1 MARRLLP
8 FALALGACVE
18 FPAASPAD
26 AALDPITGGNA
37 SGGNA
42 SGGTGGAVG
51 GGTGGQGTGGQPGD
65 AGPVGGANADG
76 QVGPVGERWVQVT
89 VSGAQSEPTR
99 SSTYDVH
106 HGGGHTCAITS
117 SGRLFCWGA
126 NYDAQLGLL
135 DALTTR
141 VATPQEIAPGT
152 RWASVS
158 AGLAHTCGIR
168 ARDDAEAP
176 GGLFCWGAPNNGRL
190 GLGPGVG
197 PGGAD
202 QPRRVGLDA
211 DWLQVSAGGGHT
223 CGVRGGGELYCWG
236 AAAFGQLG
244 LGQVQ
249 ETIYSPERV
258 TGTDWTLVAAGLTHT
273 CGVQRDGSL
282 WCWGAAQLGQTGL
295 VDGQGPCTISDNEG
309 TACDPVP
316 RPILPGRTWQAVA
329 VGDGHTCARDAAR
342 KAVCFGANYQGQ
354 LGRAAACVDEEG
366 LPRSCDW
373 TDQPVELVA
382 EVDFV
387 AAGGSTTCR
396 RAGERLVCTGEGR
409 YGQRGNG
416 SPDIED
422 VLDDPYPVVSPQRGQ
437 WDTVA
442 VGADHTCALTT
453 LGELACFGSTAD
465 GQLGGGVFSAELTPV
480 AVALPGEIRDFSV
493 GTSGAACAVVA
504 PAGEPVDGL
513 GDLFCWGD
521 ATTGLLLDRS
531 TSHVDTPMQLTQAAR
546 FTHVSVGNGFACA
559 TGVPAPPADDA
570 FVVCW
575 GRGDRGQLGDA
586 REGEP
591 ALTPQDVPGDMVQR
605 GNRTTVVVDSA
616 GGCEFEPGVLGA
628 ARCWGENR
636 EGRLGP
642 DSSGFGPLGPT
653 PLSLSQGVG
662 AAFSDVAVGDTR
674 TFAIDSGRQLLG
686 WGGMRDFWMRRNE
699 GMPEVL
705 LRPVVLDPATDWL
718 QIEAR
723 GDLLCGLRGSIDGSG
738 SRTVTCGSLPAEEG
752 PALVPRPDQWMTLE
766 AGRWRSV
773 AVGLQ
778 TVCATTDEGDIYCS
792 GDNESGLLGTGNR
805 ENEYLPRVTR
815 VEKGDLSFDEKLS
828 IGDRTACGVAA
839 PRGGPRSLYCWGHGT
854 RGQLGTGVSDAS
866 LPVFVPIPAP

>member
-1 MARRLLP
+1 MATRRRVMS
-8 FALALGACVE
+8 LAVLLGACVE
-18 FPAASPAD
+18 FPAASPGD
-26 AALDPITGGNA
+26 AAHDA
-37 SGGNA
+37 VSGGGSGDA
-42 SGGTGGAVG
+42 SRDAMGAGSGGARPDAAPTDAGPG
-51 GGTGGQGTGGQPGD
+51 GGTGD
-65 AGPVGGANADG
+65 A
-76 QVGPVGERWVQVT
+76 QVGPVGEHWVQVT
-89 VSGAQSEPTR
+89 ASGAPSEPTR

-117 SGRLFCWGA
+117 LGRLFCWGA
-126 NYDAQLGLL
+126 NYDAQLGLR
-135 DALTTR
+135 DALATR

-158 AGLAHTCGIR
+158 AGLAHTCGVR

-176 GGLFCWGAPNNGRL
+176 GGLFCWGATNNGRL

-197 PGGAD
+197 AGGAD

-223 CGVRGGGELYCWG
+223 CGVRGAGELYCWG

-244 LGQVQ
+244 LGQVR
-249 ETIYSPERV
+249 ETLFTPERV
-258 TGTDWTLVAAGLTHT
+258 GMDADWTFVVAGLTHT
-273 CGVQRDGSL
+273 CGLQRDGSL
-282 WCWGAAQLGQTGL
+282 WCWGAAQLGQTGRA
-295 VDGQGPCTISDNEG
+295 DGLGPCTISDNES

-316 RPILPGRTWQAVA
+316 RPILSGRTWQAVA
-329 VGDGHTCARDAAR
+329 VGDGHTCARDVDGQ
-342 KAVCFGANYQGQ
+342 AVCFGANYQGQ
-354 LGRAAACVDEEG
+354 LGRVDACQDEEG

-373 TDQPVELVA
+373 TDQPVALVG

-396 RAGERLVCTGEGR
+396 RAGDRLICTGEGR

-422 VLDDPYPVVSPQRGQ
+422 VLDDPYPVVSPPRGQ

-442 VGADHTCALTT
+442 VGADHTCAVST

-465 GQLGGGVFSAELTPV
+465 GQLGGGVFSAELRPV
-480 AVALPGEIRDFSV
+480 AVPLPGEIRDFSV

-504 PAGEPVDGL
+504 PVADPVDGL
-513 GDLFCWGD
+513 GDLYCWGD
-521 ATTGLLLDRS
+521 ATTGLLLDRAS
-531 TSHVDTPMQLTQAAR
+531 GHAATPVRLTQAAR
-546 FTHVSVGNGFACA
+546 FTHVAVGYGFACA
-559 TGVPAPPADDA
+559 TGVPAPPDDEA

-586 REGEP
+586 REREP
-591 ALTPQDVPGDMVQR
+591 ALTLQDVPGDMVQR
-605 GNRTTVVVDSA
+605 GNRTTVLVDSA
-616 GGCEFEPGVLGA
+616 GGCEFESGVFGA
-628 ARCWGENR
+628 ARCWGDNR

-642 DSSGFGPLGPT
+642 DSTRIGPLGPT
-653 PLSLSQGVG
+653 PLTLESGMG
-662 AAFSDVAVGDTR
+662 AAFDDVAVGDTR
-674 TFAIDSGRQLLG
+674 TFAIDAGRRLLG
-686 WGGMRDFWMRRNE
+686 WGGMRDFWNLRNN

-705 LRPVVLDPATDWL
+705 LQPVVLDPATDWL
-718 QIEAR
+718 QIDAR
-723 GDLLCGLRGSIDGSG
+723 GDLLCGLRGPIDMPER
-738 SRTVTCGSLPAEEG
+738 RTVTCGSLPAEDG
-752 PALVPRPDQWMTLE
+752 PGLLPRPDQWTTLE
-766 AGRWRSV
+766 ARRWRSV

-778 TVCATTDEGDIYCS
+778 TVSATDAEGQIYCS

-815 VEKGDLSFDEKLS
+815 VETGNLSFDEKVS

-839 PRGGPRSLYCWGHGT
+839 QPDGTRSLYCWGHGT
-854 RGQLGTGVSDAS
+854 RGQLGTGVADAT